1 VTLVPHIFWIHKRSC
16 DGCVVLHY
24 KELSAD
30 PVWLPP
36 LVPNASPLVTD
47 PNGIEFLNPNVAPPD
62 PFLCTPCETEFE
74 V

>member
-1 VTLVPHIFWIHKRSC
+1 M
-16 DGCVVLHY
+16 LHY

-62 PFLCTPCETEFE
+62 PFLCKPCEMEFE